1 MGTTLSANP
10 MQFACLR
17 ATLDQVMTAK
27 AYAHMDK
34 LAERLS
40 HGLAAVIDRVAAPWH
55 VVRVGA
61 RVEFICAPGPLK
73 NGTEAA
79 AAHQPEVEAALHV
92 ALLNRGC
99 LIAPFHNMMLIS
111 PATKKRQVDRLIAAF
126 DEVLTGLF
134 DPKKA

>member
-17 ATLDQVMTAK
+17 ATLSEVMTAD
-27 AYAHMDK
+27 AF
-34 LAERLS
+34 ERMERGAARLQD
-40 HGLAAVIDRVAAPWH
+40 GLAKAIDAHGAPWH

-61 RVEFICAPGPLK
+61 RVEFICAPGPLR

-79 AAHQPEVEAALHV
+79 AAHLPTLEAAIHT

-99 LIAPFHNMMLIS
+99 LIAPFHNMMLVS
-111 PATKKRQVDRLIAAF
+111 PVTTDPQIDRLIAAF
-126 DEVLTGLF
+126 DETLSLLF
-134 DPKKA
+134 ERS

>member
-1 MGTTLSANP
+1 

-17 ATLDQVMTAK
+17 ANLAEVMTAK
-27 AYAHMDK
+27 NYAHMEK

-40 HGLAAVIDRVAAPWH
+40 HGLAKSIDRHKAPWH

-73 NGTEAA
+73 NGTEAGM
-79 AAHQPEVEAALHV
+79 AHHPQVEAAIHTGLI
-92 ALLNRGC
+92 NRGT

-111 PATKKRQVDRLIAAF
+111 PATKKAQVDRLIASF
-126 DEVLTGLF
+126 DAILSDLF
-134 DPKKA
+134 QAA

>member
-27 AYAHMDK
+27 AYARMEK
-34 LAERLS
+34 GAARLEQGLS
-40 HGLAAVIDRVAAPWH
+40 EAIARHGAPWH

-61 RVEFICAPGPLK
+61 RVEFICASGPLR

-79 AAHQPEVEAALHV
+79 AAHQPRVESVIHTM
-92 ALLNRGC
+92 LLNRGC
-99 LIAPFHNMMLIS
+99 LIAPFHNMMLVS
-111 PATKKRQVDRLIAAF
+111 PATKKRQIDHLIAAF
-126 DEVLTGLF
+126 DEALADLF
-134 DPKKA
+134 G